1 MDHLVKAE
9 CVDTRTGKRYFVGD
23 PFPNPT
29 AEQLVRLSSAGC
41 IEKEPIVDL
50 SDKAV
55 ADMSRQDLEIV
66 ALDSFMSHVQ
76 SLDEDRLRDMVEEM
90 RRREADGA
98 DIDPTDGAV
107 TPSFDDMTIAELK
120 EHADKKGVDLGSA
133 TKKDDIIAAIKAAEE
148 S

>member
-98 DIDPTDGAV
+98 DPADGEV
-107 TPSFDDMTIAELK
+107 TPSLDDMTIAELK
-120 EHADKKGVDLGSA
+120 EHADKKGFDLGSA
-133 TKKDDIIAAIKAAEE
+133 TKKDEIIAAIKAAEE